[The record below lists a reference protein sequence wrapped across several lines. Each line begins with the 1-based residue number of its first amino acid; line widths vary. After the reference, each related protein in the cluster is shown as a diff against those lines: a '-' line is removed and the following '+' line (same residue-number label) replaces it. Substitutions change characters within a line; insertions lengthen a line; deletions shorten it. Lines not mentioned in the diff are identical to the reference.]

1 MAVIAIHHDFA
12 TGGREAGR
20 LLANRLGYGYVD
32 KSLFQKIAEDLH
44 VSEGTLESFEKSRE
58 YKISNLFSR
67 LYSKHY
73 VQRIVGY
80 DKGVVE
86 EHEYQNSL
94 KNLILGI
101 AHDDNVVI
109 IGRAAHYF
117 LKDMENCYRFR
128 FIAPQSWRK
137 QYAMAKL
144 GIAAD
149 RAEATIQKR
158 DTNQL
163 WFTRSVC
170 GESFDD
176 SYVFHLTLNMGFLTV
191 DKTANLMAEVIGA

>member
-20 LLANRLGYGYVD
+20 LLATRLGYEYVD

-44 VSEGTLESFEKSRE
+44 VSEGTLKSFERSRE
-58 YKISNLFSR
+58 YKISNLFSK
-67 LYSKHY
+67 LYSKNY

-86 EHEYQNSL
+86 EREYQHSL

-101 AHDDNVVI
+101 AQDDDVVI
-109 IGRAAHYF
+109 NGRAAHYF
-117 LKDMENCYRFR
+117 LRDLENCYRFR
-128 FIAPQSWRK
+128 LIAPISWRK
-137 QYAMAKL
+137 KYATQKL
-144 GIAAD
+144 GISAD
-149 RAEATIQKR
+149 RAEATIERR

-163 WFTRSVC
+163 WFHRSVC
-170 GESFDD
+170 GEDFEDP
-176 SYVFHLTLNMGFLTV
+176 YIFHLTLNMGFLTV
-191 DKTANLMAEVIGA
+191 KEATNLMAAVVAK